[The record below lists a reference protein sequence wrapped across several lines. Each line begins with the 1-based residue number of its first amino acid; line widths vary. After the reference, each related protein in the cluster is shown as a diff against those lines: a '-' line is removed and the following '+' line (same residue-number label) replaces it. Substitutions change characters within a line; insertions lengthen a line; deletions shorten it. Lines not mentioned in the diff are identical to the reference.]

1 LVAVRQELVIRR
13 YSTVLAA
20 SDAALLSAR
29 SARHEARGQV
39 GRRHERRQPAG
50 FPDTIMFGDPAA
62 LAAAAPGLSY
72 LLVAKPTVTT
82 SPRQ

>member
-1 LVAVRQELVIRR
+1 LRPATRRCSALDRPGTKLVDK
-13 YSTVLAA
+13 SAA
-20 SDAALLSAR
+20 DTSGGSR
-29 SARHEARGQV
+29 
-39 GRRHERRQPAG
+39 PG

>member
-1 LVAVRQELVIRR
+1 MDK
-13 YSTVLAA
+13 SAA
-20 SDAALLSAR
+20 DTSGGSR
-29 SARHEARGQV
+29 
-39 GRRHERRQPAG
+39 PG